1 MDFRLTSNK
10 LEFITDLFLPS
21 PQTSELLDPDL
32 VVLMSLDTRP
42 TWCTRLFPELAT
54 SMSSG

>member
-42 TWCTRLFPELAT
+42 TWRTRLFPE
-54 SMSSG
+54 